1 MNNALS
7 ITFRSFNAILKP
19 YVGCPICK
27 VTSMLASLR
36 KVEGWWQAKGIRSMK
51 TLKEDQAGKGPIWVM
66 QMWGDLPAV
75 GVNRN
80 KIYQQPN
87 AILLKLWR

>member
-1 MNNALS
+1 MVAPLGE
-7 ITFRSFNAILKP
+7 I
-19 YVGCPICK
+19 
-27 VTSMLASLR
+27 
-36 KVEGWWQAKGIRSMK
+36 EGRLQAKGIRSMK